1 MGESSI
7 AKSFAAKQD
16 QISSAIEFITVSA
29 KNAGLS
35 RQFILKLQLVAEEAV
50 TNICSYAYPDR
61 EGTFEIRVES
71 NSEYL
76 TVTISDEGK
85 SFNPIALTQPDIS
98 LGIEERPVGG
108 LGVFLMRKFV
118 DEITYE
124 RVNNKNVLRIFQG
137 TTRPGL

>member
-7 AKSFAAKQD
+7 EKSFAAKQD

-50 TNICSYAYPDR
+50 ANVCSYAFPDG

-76 TVTISDEGK
+76 TVTISDKGK
-85 SFNPIALTQPDIS
+85 PFNPIALTQPDIS

-124 RVNNKNVLRIFQG
+124 RVNNKNMLRMKNAFD
-137 TTRPGL
+137 